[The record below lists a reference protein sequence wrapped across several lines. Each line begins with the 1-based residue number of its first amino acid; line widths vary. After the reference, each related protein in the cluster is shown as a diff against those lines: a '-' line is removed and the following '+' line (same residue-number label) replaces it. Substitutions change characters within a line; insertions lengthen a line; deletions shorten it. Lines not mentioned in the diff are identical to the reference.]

1 MSTPPRSAAIL
12 IIGNEILSGRTQDKN
27 LHWLAGQLA
36 ARGVKLAEARVV
48 PDSAAVIISTV
59 NELRAR
65 YEAVFTSGGIGPTH
79 DDITSETIATAFGVE
94 YGTHAGA
101 REILEG
107 YYKPEDRT
115 EGRMKMAKMPLVAR
129 LIENPVSK
137 APGFVMENVY
147 VMAGVPSV
155 FQAMFASIAH
165 EFDGGVPICSENVM
179 CMKREGDIAEALGE
193 LQKRYATVEIG
204 SYPFNREGQWGTN
217 LVLSS
222 QDADALAKATAECRG
237 LFGSEQ

>member
-1 MSTPPRSAAIL
+1 MSTASRSAAIL

-36 ARGVKLAEARVV
+36 ARGVKLVEARVV
-48 PDSAAVIISTV
+48 ADVPEAIISAV
-59 NELRAR
+59 NELRGR

-79 DDITSETIATAFGVE
+79 DDITSETIAAAFGVE
-94 YGTHAGA
+94 YGMHPEA
-101 REILEG
+101 RAVLED

-115 EGRMKMAKMPLVAR
+115 EGRMKMAKMPLSAR
-129 LIENPVSK
+129 LIANPVSK
-137 APGFVMENVY
+137 APGFVVENVY

-165 EFDGGVPICSENVM
+165 EFDGGVPIVSETVM
-179 CMKREGDIAEALGE
+179 CMRREGDIAQALGE
-193 LQKRYATVEIG
+193 LQGRYAAVEIG
-204 SYPFNREGQWGTN
+204 SYPFNREGRWGTN

-222 QDADALAKATAECRG
+222 QDAEALARAVAECRE
-237 LFGSEQ
+237 LFGEA